1 MYASRLTPQREIE
14 QRCWLEQQRAK
25 RTREIFA
32 ADLSA
37 ESPSDKPSGLSQ
49 TDWLSAYGV
58 LNEAGEATTP
68 VEQG

>member
-14 QRCWLEQQRAK
+14 QRCWLEQQRAQ

-32 ADLSA
+32 ADLSD
-37 ESPSDKPSGLSQ
+37 ESQNVRPSGLSQ
-49 TDWLSAYGV
+49 RDWLSAYGV

-68 VEQG
+68 AGPR